1 MEILER
7 EQILSR
13 SNWAEEMAQLTKTAW
28 TGSDGR
34 CFFPYQPLTTPE
46 FWQKEV
52 RSLWQTDQLRS
63 WVMVVDEKIVAHAA
77 LVKRAENH
85 WELGRW
91 LALENAPKGAVT
103 LLCRKALSTTN
114 GCLVSVECTQAH
126 TRSQAIC
133 IKLGLRFAGLGALGA
148 NSENGGNWYIIY
160 FDNLPLADFQPVNGE
175 IGNPLGVVV
184 PGSSIEKTR
193 WQQIANTLTTE
204 KVGDLPP
211 SCFHILPSLLPVVS
225 AMAEEHRKKP

>member
-1 MEILER
+1 MEILGH

-13 SNWAEEMAQLTKTAW
+13 PNWAKEMAELTQAAW

-34 CFFPYQPLTTPE
+34 CYFPYQPLTTPE
-46 FWQKEV
+46 FWQTEV
-52 RSLWQTDQLRS
+52 LHLWRTDQLRS
-63 WVMVVDEKIVAHAA
+63 WAMVVNGKIVAHAA
-77 LVKRAENH
+77 LVKRTEDH

-103 LLCRKALSTTN
+103 LLCHEALSTIN
-114 GCLVSVECTQAH
+114 GFLVSVECTQAH
-126 TRSQAIC
+126 TRSQVIC
-133 IKLGLRFAGLGALGA
+133 VKLGLRFAGLGALSA

-184 PGSSIEKTR
+184 SGSSIDKERWEK
-193 WQQIANTLTTE
+193 IATTLTIE

-211 SCFHILPSLLPVVS
+211 SRFHILPSLLPIVS